1 MAAPV
6 LQEPILK
13 TVGEVQTYVQSS
25 TDYLR
30 LQTFKAL
37 MRLLTS
43 FVKSAAVG
51 VLSVLALVFVSVA
64 VALSLGAWLQDYAQA
79 FLWVGAF
86 YLAAGVIAYLLR
98 HRIERHILRSFSD
111 LYYTE

>member
-13 TVGEVQTYVQSS
+13 AVGEVQTYVESS

-30 LQTFKAL
+30 LQMFKAL

-43 FVKSAAVG
+43 IAKSLAVG
-51 VLSVLALVFVSVA
+51 VLSVLALLFISVA
-64 VALSLGAWLQDYAQA
+64 AALWLGAWLEDYTQA

-86 YLAAGVIAYLLR
+86 YLLAGAVAYLLR
-98 HRIERHILRSFSD
+98 HRIERGILRSFSD
-111 LYYTE
+111 LYYTD

>member
-1 MAAPV
+1 M

-13 TVGEVQTYVQSS
+13 AVGEVQTYVESS

-30 LQTFKAL
+30 LQMFKAL

-43 FVKSAAVG
+43 IAKSLAVG
-51 VLSVLALVFVSVA
+51 VLSVLALLFISVA
-64 VALSLGAWLQDYAQA
+64 AALWLGAWLEDYTQA

-86 YLAAGVIAYLLR
+86 YLLAGAVAYFLR
-98 HRIERHILRSFSD
+98 HRIERGILRSFSD
-111 LYYTE
+111 LYYTD